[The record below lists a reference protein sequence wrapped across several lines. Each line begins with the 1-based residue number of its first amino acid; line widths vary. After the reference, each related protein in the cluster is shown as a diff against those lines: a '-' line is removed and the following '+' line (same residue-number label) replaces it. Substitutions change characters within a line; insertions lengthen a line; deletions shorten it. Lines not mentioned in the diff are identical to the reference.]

1 MVADDPP
8 VPVVAVDDFVADLAT
23 LGVQHLAT
31 IRQLL
36 VESLVALFAGALV
49 HRHLAPA
56 DGEIVLSALR
66 IPAERPARRNQLME
80 VGLQAPKV
88 EQKIGRASGRERVC
102 PYV

>member
-66 IPAERPARRNQLME
+66 IPAARPAGRNQLME
-80 VGLQAPKV
+80 VGLQAPK
-88 EQKIGRASGRERVC
+88 IGRAPWRERVC
-102 PYV
+102 RA